1 MSFLIT
7 AFCRLCH
14 SCLACLNNWCL
25 PGILLC
31 LFFSPRSYRYF
42 LFVCFLFPCRPL
54 PVLQLAGLCRPWR
67 KVATYHT
74 QARKK
79 LNLHSL
85 RWMLCW
91 SRYFASQSHYI
102 AVLHCLS
109 SVRRAGVGVGAVVG
123 WLRVVLQPHAW
134 ATLGEQVL
142 CNYPLSVI
150 VQPPVEHM
158 RSHVNICRG
167 ILSRL
172 FRGQDFIP
180 AGISRAILEVK
191 RISLCSPA
199 WSFLTVG
206 AQQQRKLL
214 VLAHTQSR
222 APSPQKS
229 AHSLYSPNTLLKAIF
244 AAALW
249 EQRYCSC
256 HFQLHRQNGED
267 ILGIYFFS
275 CFFSFFFFFLS
286 LKFHKTWFPSSNFF
300 CLSIC

>member
-1 MSFLIT
+1 MSAPACAPVGWPLQT
-7 AFCRLCH
+7 LKESH
-14 SCLACLNNWCL
+14 SVR
-25 PGILLC
+25 I
-31 LFFSPRSYRYF
+31 
-42 LFVCFLFPCRPL
+42 
-54 PVLQLAGLCRPWR
+54 
-67 KVATYHT
+67 ATYHT

-109 SVRRAGVGVGAVVG
+109 SVRRAGVGVGVGAVVG
-123 WLRVVLQPHAW
+123 WVRVVLQPHAW

-256 HFQLHRQNGED
+256 HFQLHRQNRED
-267 ILGIYFFS
+267 ILGI
-275 CFFSFFFFFLS
+275 SFFPVFFLLLLFPVPEVPQDLIP
-286 LKFHKTWFPSSNFF
+286 LKQFF